1 VLDRVFS
8 WGIAITGLAIM
19 AVVAVAMIK
28 TVLDDPWPTTEQRK
42 ELEERYGHWAVET
55 ALAVVPRGDTEKL
68 EREAK
73 RLYESRLV
81 RGF

>member
-1 VLDRVFS
+1 VLDRIFS
-8 WGIAITGLAIM
+8 WGIVIVCF
-19 AVVAVAMIK
+19 AVVAAAAALVVKAL
-28 TVLDDPWPTTEQRK
+28 LDPPWPTPEQRE
-42 ELEERYGHWAVET
+42 ELEEKYGRWAVET
-55 ALAVVPRGDTEKL
+55 ALAVVPRGDMEKL

>member
-1 VLDRVFS
+1 VLNDTFA
-8 WGIAITGLAIM
+8 WGIAIIGFAVM
-19 AVVAVAMIK
+19 AVMVGSVIRALV
-28 TVLDDPWPTTEQRK
+28 DDPWLSSEQMK
-42 ELEERYGHWAVET
+42 ELEEKYGHWALKT
-55 ALAVVPRGDTEKL
+55 ALAVVPRGDIEKL

>member
-8 WGIAITGLAIM
+8 WGITLIGFAVM
-19 AVVAVAMIK
+19 AVMAVAMIK
-28 TVLDDPWPTTEQRK
+28 AVLDDPWLTAEQRE
-42 ELEERYGHWAVET
+42 ELEGKYGHWAVET
-55 ALAVVPRGDTEKL
+55 AQAVVPRGDMEKL
-68 EREAK
+68 ERESR

>member
-1 VLDRVFS
+1 MFDRVFS
-8 WGIAITGLAIM
+8 WGIAIIGFALM
-19 AVVAVAMIK
+19 AVTAVAMIK
-28 TVLDDPWPTTEQRK
+28 ALLDDPWPSAEQK
-42 ELEERYGHWAVET
+42 EELEEKYGHWAVET
-55 ALAVVPRGDTEKL
+55 ALAVVPRGDMEKL

>member
-1 VLDRVFS
+1 
-8 WGIAITGLAIM
+8 M
-19 AVVAVAMIK
+19 AVMAVEVIKAALEEPDK
-28 TVLDDPWPTTEQRK
+28 TVLYNPKTVDDWLAEDLRSS
-42 ELEERYGHWAVET
+42 LEKKYGYWAVQT
-55 ALAVVPRGDTEKL
+55 ALGVVPRGDMEKL